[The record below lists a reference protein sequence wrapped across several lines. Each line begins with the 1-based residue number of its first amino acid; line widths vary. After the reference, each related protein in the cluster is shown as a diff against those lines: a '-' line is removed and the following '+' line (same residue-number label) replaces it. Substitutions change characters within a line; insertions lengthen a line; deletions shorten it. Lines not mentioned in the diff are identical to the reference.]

1 MMRIAFLMAA
11 SLLATTACGNPA
23 EQDQRVGADTGAMS
37 GETAAGMAE
46 PAPTAQEFAQKVAM
60 SDMYEI
66 AAGNVAL
73 KRAAG
78 TPTKEFAQMMV
89 TDHSQSSEA
98 LKDAVAASGQSLAMP
113 GKLDAEHQAQVDIL
127 ESLEGP
133 DFDRE
138 YMSQQMA
145 AHRKA
150 LALLKSY
157 GGNGDVAELRQFAQS
172 AIPTVQKHHDW
183 LDQNSPSPSATGG
196 TPGTT
201 MGATP
206 AP

>member
-1 MMRIAFLMAA
+1 MRIALLMAA

-23 EQDQRVGADTGAMS
+23 EEDQPV
-37 GETAAGMAE
+37 AAGTSAADSGMA
-46 PAPTAQEFAQKVAM
+46 APSAQEFAQAAAM

-66 AAGNVAL
+66 AAANVAL
-73 KRAAG
+73 KRASD

-89 TDHSQSSEA
+89 ADHTQSSKA
-98 LKDAVAASGQSLAMP
+98 LKDALAASGQNLALP

-127 ESLEGP
+127 ESLNGR

-157 GGNGDVAELRQFAQS
+157 GGNGDVAELRQFAQ
-172 AIPTVQKHHDW
+172 ATIPAVQKHHDW
-183 LDQNSPSPSATGG
+183 IDQNYPSPGATGG
-196 TPGTT
+196 TPGAT
-201 MGATP
+201 MDSTP

>member
-1 MMRIAFLMAA
+1 MRRGLLIAA

-23 EQDQRVGADTGAMS
+23 EQDQPMTA
-37 GETAAGMAE
+37 ETAAADSMAAASPGE
-46 PAPTAQEFAQKVAM
+46 AVPNAQAFAQAAAM

-66 AAGNVAL
+66 AAANAAL
-73 KRAAG
+73 KRASG
-78 TPTKEFAQMMV
+78 TPTKEFAQMMIA
-89 TDHSQSSEA
+89 DHTQSSKA
-98 LKDAVAASGQSLAMP
+98 LKDAIATSGQNLALP
-113 GKLDAEHQAQVDIL
+113 GKLDSEHQAQVDIL
-127 ESLEGP
+127 ESLNGT

-157 GGNGDVAELRQFAQS
+157 GGNGDVAELRQFAQ
-172 AIPTVQKHHDW
+172 ATIPAVQKHHDW
-183 LDQNSPSPSATGG
+183 LDQNYPSPGATGG
-196 TPGTT
+196 TPGAT
-201 MGATP
+201 MDSTP